1 MDPLSIVGLT
11 GTLVKISSVIAH
23 SLLCLINLQSKYR
36 SSSLIL
42 TLLIGQLTTLKAAL
56 NQITEWVSTSLV
68 NIPVHEQLV
77 ADIQVALES
86 CQVLIL
92 VLEERI
98 EGLELEHNKGRDLNM
113 KGKVGFLLMED
124 SLTEFNGLLNNQVNA
139 LNLLLTAFQW

>member
-36 SSSLIL
+36 SSSLII

-56 NQITEWVSTSLV
+56 NQITEWVSSSLL

-86 CQVLIL
+86 CQVLIF

-98 EGLELEHNKGRDLNM
+98 EGLELEHSEGGGMNM

-124 SLTEFNGLLNNQVNA
+124 GLTEFNGHLNNQVNA